1 MPKRILLADDSI
13 TIQKVVELTFSDGDY
28 EVVAT
33 NNGAKAIQR
42 LAEVKPDIVLS
53 DIIMPEKNGYEVCE
67 YVKSHPEFRHIPVIL
82 LTGTF
87 EPFDPDRA
95 EKAGCD
101 AVVTKPFE
109 SQSLIH
115 KVEELIQKSKNSAA
129 PPPMFEPSQSV
140 GTMPTDGVFADQSFG
155 EQSFDEPPASQVPV
169 WPPLTSVSPSQDE
182 SIDESPFAPESRS
195 TGPSRSN
202 FGDSDPFA
210 TSAPKSFT
218 PEPSFRSHGEELFA
232 PEPKAAAE
240 PSMPFEKPRESPSPF
255 ASDSSSSFA
264 NQDSKG
270 FSADTRALPKMSF
283 DELKK
288 LRDEASS
295 TPPSSPSTPSTPA
308 WPEPDLSDEV
318 PTGRWPAPA
327 SSKTSPAPGSSSSP
341 ASFSSA
347 KPAPPK
353 EEQPA
358 PSPFSFGDEEESSP
372 PAKESQVR
380 PFASSGSFGSDSS
393 RAPASSSPPAA
404 PKPVAPTPGRTASAS
419 SSERPAAASSPSMT
433 PKAAESGTSS
443 GEPRELTEAQVDKI
457 ARRVIELMSDQVVKS
472 IAWEVIPDLAEI
484 VVRERIKE
492 LEGDTN

>member
-115 KVEELIQKSKNSAA
+115 KVEELIEKSRNSSA

-155 EQSFDEPPASQVPV
+155 EQSFDEPPASQVPA
-169 WPPLTSVSPSQDE
+169 WPPLTSVSAPDE
-182 SIDESPFAPESRS
+182 SIDDSPFESESRPS
-195 TGPSRSN
+195 ASSRSN
-202 FGDSDPFA
+202 FGTSDPFSA
-210 TSAPKSFT
+210 SAPKSFT

-232 PEPKAAAE
+232 AEPKTAPE
-240 PSMPFEKPRESPSPF
+240 PSMPFEKPRETPSPF

-264 NQDSKG
+264 DKDSKG
-270 FSADTRALPKMSF
+270 FSAETRALPKMSF
-283 DELKK
+283 DDLKK
-288 LRDEASS
+288 IRDESS
-295 TPPSSPSTPSTPA
+295 SAPPVSSAPSAPA
-308 WPEPDLSDEV
+308 WPEPDLSDEI

-327 SSKTSPAPGSSSSP
+327 SKSSSAP
-341 ASFSSA
+341 ASKSSR
-347 KPAPPK
+347 PAPPT

-358 PSPFSFGDEEESSP
+358 PSPFSFDDENEPVPSKPAAQTSPFAPSASFGSESSWAPSSTASAPPKSSP
-372 PAKESQVR
+372 P
-380 PFASSGSFGSDSS
+380 P
-393 RAPASSSPPAA
+393 APAPAA
-404 PKPVAPTPGRTASAS
+404 TAS
-419 SSERPAAASSPSMT
+419 SSERPAASSSPSWT
-433 PKAAESGTSS
+433 SKAAESATPST
-443 GEPRELTEAQVDKI
+443 EPRELSDAQVDRI
-457 ARRVIELMSDQVVKS
+457 ARKVIELMSDQVVKS

-492 LEGDTN
+492 LEEEAN